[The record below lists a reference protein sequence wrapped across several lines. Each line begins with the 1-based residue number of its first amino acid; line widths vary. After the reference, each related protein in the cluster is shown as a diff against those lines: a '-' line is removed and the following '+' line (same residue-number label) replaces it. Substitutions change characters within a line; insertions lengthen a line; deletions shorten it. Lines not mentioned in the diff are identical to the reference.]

1 MVVLILLSGAMK
13 PHAAELQWVRT
24 PHQDRSRK
32 TLERLLDTAEM
43 LLQERGFDNVSVAE
57 IAQAAGSSVGAFY
70 ARFRDKNGL
79 LHHLHERFCEEAMAT
94 AEAALAPARWEGAGT
109 EEILTAVIGFLEQNH
124 RTRSGMFRAFLL
136 VGHGDPRFQERERR
150 LSEHV
155 LARLTALLLQRR
167 AEIGHPE
174 PAFAIAFG
182 MELVTGVLRERYVLG
197 THRLAML
204 PRAPAGIAPEL
215 VRAYCSYLGLAP
227 RSAAGGP
234 GALAAPVA

>member
-1 MVVLILLSGAMK
+1 MMART
-13 PHAAELQWVRT
+13 AELQWVRT

-32 TLERLLDTAEM
+32 TLERLLDTAEA

-94 AEAALAPARWEGAGT
+94 AQTALDPARWEGAGT
-109 EEILTAVIGFLEQNH
+109 EEILTALIGFLERNH

-150 LSEHV
+150 LSERV
-155 LARLTALLLQRR
+155 LERLTALLLQRR
-167 AEIGHPE
+167 EEIGHPD
-174 PAFAIAFG
+174 PPFAIAFG
-182 MELVTGVLRERYVLG
+182 MELVTGVLRDRYVLG
-197 THRLAML
+197 AHRQAVL
-204 PRAPAGIAPEL
+204 PRAVAGLTPEL

-227 RSAAGGP
+227 RQAAGSP
-234 GALAAPVA
+234 AAAASGA